1 MEVDKQGKFFEKIAK
16 LHENMDK
23 MNDHEFGRALKLV
36 GTQSPFIIYM
46 LAYRLVKECR
56 ES

>member
-36 GTQSPFIIYM
+36 RTQSHSIFM

>member
-36 GTQSPFIIYM
+36 GTQFPFIIYM